1 MRVLSWLEFDQAVQ
15 SLVEQL
21 SSASFEGV
29 YGVPRGG
36 LCLAVALSHGLQ
48 RPLLAEPQ
56 PDALIVDDVG
66 EAGRTL
72 ESRHIRFPKAK
83 FVGWVSKR
91 PPQWWDA
98 VVVTDSSEWLLFPWE
113 NAAQAPADEQTYRSS
128 RGIG

>member
-21 SSASFEGV
+21 SSASFSGV

-36 LCLAVALSHGLQ
+36 LCLAVALSHALE
-48 RPLLAEPQ
+48 RPLLAEPK
-56 PDALIVDDVG
+56 PDALIVDDVY
-66 EAGRTL
+66 ETGRTL
-72 ESRHIRFPKAK
+72 ESLHIRFPKAN
-83 FVGWVSKR
+83 FVVWVSKR

-113 NAAQAPADEQTYRSS
+113 NAAQARTDEQTYRSS